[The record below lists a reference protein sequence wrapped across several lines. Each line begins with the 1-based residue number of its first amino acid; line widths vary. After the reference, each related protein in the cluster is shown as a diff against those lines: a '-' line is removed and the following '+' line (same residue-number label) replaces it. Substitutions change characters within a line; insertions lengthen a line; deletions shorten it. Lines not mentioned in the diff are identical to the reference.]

1 MSSISGRMSE
11 STVIPRVILGVD
23 TSLRS
28 TGYAVI
34 RMNAPGKYQI
44 LDCGVIRNK
53 ASLIHSECLYR
64 IAGGIRELVE
74 MFHPD
79 TASIESAFVQKNIKT
94 AMILSL
100 ARGAVITALAEKGIE
115 IYEYSPTTAK
125 RSAIGR
131 GTATKE
137 QVAVMMA
144 AVCGID
150 VSGVPDD
157 STDALALAV
166 CHANTFHGDT
176 RMTGSGKKV

>member
-1 MSSISGRMSE
+1 MNSISGRTTE
-11 STVIPRVILGVD
+11 NTVSPKVILGVD

-34 RMNAPGKYQI
+34 RMNAPGKYEI
-44 LDCGVIRNK
+44 LDCGVIKNK

-64 IAGGIRELVE
+64 IAGGIRELVDT
-74 MFHPD
+74 FHPD

-100 ARGAVITALAEKGIE
+100 ARGAVITALAEKKIE
-115 IYEYSPTTAK
+115 IYEYAPTTAK

-166 CHANTFHGDT
+166 CHANTFYGDS
-176 RMTGSGKKV
+176 RFSASGKRV

>member
-1 MSSISGRMSE
+1 MNSISGRTTE
-11 STVIPRVILGVD
+11 NTLAPKVILGVD

-34 RMNAPGKYQI
+34 RMNAPGKYEI
-44 LDCGVIRNK
+44 LDCGVIKNK

-64 IAGGIRELVE
+64 IAGGIRELVDT
-74 MFHPD
+74 FHPD

-100 ARGAVITALAEKGIE
+100 ARGAVITALAEKKIE
-115 IYEYSPTTAK
+115 IYEYAPTTAK

-166 CHANTFHGDT
+166 CHANTFYGDS
-176 RMTGSGKKV
+176 RFSASGKRV

>member
-1 MSSISGRMSE
+1 MNSISGRTTE
-11 STVIPRVILGVD
+11 NTLTPKVILGVD

-34 RMNAPGKYQI
+34 RMNAPGKYEI
-44 LDCGVIRNK
+44 LDCGVIKNK

-64 IAGGIRELVE
+64 IAGGIRELVDT
-74 MFHPD
+74 FHPD

-100 ARGAVITALAEKGIE
+100 ARGAVITALAEKKIE
-115 IYEYSPTTAK
+115 IFEYAPTTAK

-166 CHANTFHGDT
+166 CHANTFYGDS
-176 RMTGSGKKV
+176 RFSASGKRV

>member
-1 MSSISGRMSE
+1 MQSISGQSAGK
-11 STVIPRVILGVD
+11 STCPKVILGVD

-74 MFHPD
+74 TYHPD
-79 TASIESAFVQKNIKT
+79 TASIESAFVQKNIRT

-125 RSAIGR
+125 RSALGR

-137 QVAVMMA
+137 QVAIMMA

-166 CHANTFHGDT
+166 CHANTFQGDS
-176 RMTGSGKKV
+176 RISASGKRV

>member
-1 MSSISGRMSE
+1 MNSIPGRTTE
-11 STVIPRVILGVD
+11 KTVTPKVILGVD

-34 RMNAPGKYQI
+34 RMNAPGKYEI
-44 LDCGVIRNK
+44 LDCGVIKNK

-64 IAGGIRELVE
+64 IAGGIRELVDT
-74 MFHPD
+74 FHPD

-100 ARGAVITALAEKGIE
+100 ARGAVITALAEKKIE
-115 IYEYSPTTAK
+115 IYEYAPTTAK

-150 VSGVPDD
+150 VSGGPDD

-166 CHANTFHGDT
+166 CHANTFYGDS
-176 RMTGSGKKV
+176 RFSASGKRV

>member
-1 MSSISGRMSE
+1 MNSISGRTTE
-11 STVIPRVILGVD
+11 NTLFPKVILGVD

-34 RMNAPGKYQI
+34 RMNAPGKYEI
-44 LDCGVIRNK
+44 LDCGVIKNK

-64 IAGGIRELVE
+64 IAGGIRELVDT
-74 MFHPD
+74 FHPD

-100 ARGAVITALAEKGIE
+100 ARGAVITALAEKKIE
-115 IYEYSPTTAK
+115 IFEYAPTTAK

-166 CHANTFHGDT
+166 CHANTFYGDS
-176 RMTGSGKKV
+176 RFSASGKRV

>member
-1 MSSISGRMSE
+1 MNSISGRTTENTLS
-11 STVIPRVILGVD
+11 PKVILGVD

-34 RMNAPGKYQI
+34 RMNAPGKYEI
-44 LDCGVIRNK
+44 LDCGVIKNK

-64 IAGGIRELVE
+64 IAGGIRELVDT
-74 MFHPD
+74 FHPD

-100 ARGAVITALAEKGIE
+100 ARGAVITALAEKKIE
-115 IYEYSPTTAK
+115 IYEYAPTTAK

-166 CHANTFHGDT
+166 CHANTFYGDS
-176 RMTGSGKKV
+176 RFSASGKKV

>member
-11 STVIPRVILGVD
+11 STVTPKVILGVD

-44 LDCGVIRNK
+44 LDCGVIKNK

-64 IAGGIRELVE
+64 ISGGIRELIDT
-74 MFHPD
+74 FHPD

-166 CHANTFHGDT
+166 CHANTFHGDS
-176 RMTGSGKKV
+176 RFSASGKRV

>member
-1 MSSISGRMSE
+1 MNSIPGRTTE
-11 STVIPRVILGVD
+11 KTVTPKVILGVD

-34 RMNAPGKYQI
+34 RMNAPGKYEI
-44 LDCGVIRNK
+44 LDCGVIKNK

-64 IAGGIRELVE
+64 IAGGIRELVDT
-74 MFHPD
+74 FHPD

-100 ARGAVITALAEKGIE
+100 ARGAVITALAEKKIE
-115 IYEYSPTTAK
+115 IYEYAPTTAK

-166 CHANTFHGDT
+166 CHANTFYGDS
-176 RMTGSGKKV
+176 RFSASGKKV

>member
-1 MSSISGRMSE
+1 MNSIPGRTTE
-11 STVIPRVILGVD
+11 KTVTPKVILGVD

-34 RMNAPGKYQI
+34 RMNAPGKYEI
-44 LDCGVIRNK
+44 LDCGVIKNK

-64 IAGGIRELVE
+64 IAGGIRELVDT
-74 MFHPD
+74 FHPD

-100 ARGAVITALAEKGIE
+100 ARGAVITALAEKKIE
-115 IYEYSPTTAK
+115 IFEYAPTTAK

-166 CHANTFHGDT
+166 CHANTFYGDS
-176 RMTGSGKKV
+176 RFSASGKRV

>member
-1 MSSISGRMSE
+1 MSFLPGKSAGIAASPK
-11 STVIPRVILGVD
+11 IILGVD

-34 RMNAPGKYQI
+34 RMDAPGDYKI
-44 LDCGVIRNK
+44 LDCGVIKNK

-64 IAGGIRELVE
+64 LAGGIRELVE
-74 MFHPD
+74 TFHPD

-115 IYEYSPTTAK
+115 IYEYAPTTAK

-166 CHANTFHGDT
+166 CHANTFYGDSRFT
-176 RMTGSGKKV
+176 ASGKRV

>member
-1 MSSISGRMSE
+1 MNSIPGKSAVNVQSPK
-11 STVIPRVILGVD
+11 IILGVD

-34 RMNAPGKYQI
+34 RMDAPGKYKI
-44 LDCGVIRNK
+44 LDCGVIKNK

-74 MFHPD
+74 TFHPD

-100 ARGAVITALAEKGIE
+100 ARGAVITALAENGVE

-144 AVCGID
+144 TICGID

-166 CHANTFHGDT
+166 CHANTFHGGT
-176 RMTGSGKKV
+176 RFSASGKKV

>member
-1 MSSISGRMSE
+1 MNSIPGRTTE
-11 STVIPRVILGVD
+11 NTVTPKVILGVD

-34 RMNAPGKYQI
+34 RMNAPGKYEI
-44 LDCGVIRNK
+44 LDCGVIKNK

-64 IAGGIRELVE
+64 IAGGIRELVDT
-74 MFHPD
+74 FHPD

-100 ARGAVITALAEKGIE
+100 ARGAVITALAEKKIE
-115 IYEYSPTTAK
+115 IYEYAPTTAK

-166 CHANTFHGDT
+166 CHANTFYGDS
-176 RMTGSGKKV
+176 RFSASGKKV

>member
-1 MSSISGRMSE
+1 MSSIPGRTSE
-11 STVIPRVILGVD
+11 NSVSPRVILGVD
-23 TSLRS
+23 TSPRS

-44 LDCGVIRNK
+44 LDCGVIKNK

-64 IAGGIRELVE
+64 IAGGIRELVDT
-74 MFHPD
+74 FHPD
-79 TASIESAFVQKNIKT
+79 TASIESAFVQKNIRT

-115 IYEYSPTTAK
+115 IYEYAPTTAK

-166 CHANTFHGDT
+166 CHANTFYGDS
-176 RMTGSGKKV
+176 RFSASGKKV

>member
-1 MSSISGRMSE
+1 MDPIPGRCAAGAPS
-11 STVIPRVILGVD
+11 PRVILGVD

-34 RMNAPGKYQI
+34 RMDAPGKYQI

-64 IAGGIRELVE
+64 IAGGIRELVD

-79 TASIESAFVQKNIKT
+79 SASIESAFVQKNIKT

-100 ARGAVITALAEKGIE
+100 ARGAVITALAEKKVE
-115 IYEYSPTTAK
+115 IYEYSPATAK
-125 RSAIGR
+125 RTAIGR
-131 GTATKE
+131 GTAAKE

-144 AVCGID
+144 AICGID

-157 STDALALAV
+157 STDALALAI
-166 CHANTFHGDT
+166 CHANTFHGNT
-176 RMTGSGKKV
+176 RFSASGKKV

>member
-1 MSSISGRMSE
+1 MSSIPGKSAEQSAY
-11 STVIPRVILGVD
+11 PKVILGVD

-64 IAGGIRELVE
+64 IAGGIRELVDT
-74 MFHPD
+74 FHPD

-100 ARGAVITALAEKGIE
+100 ARGAVITALAERGIE
-115 IYEYSPTTAK
+115 ISSSYQVVAQTSPYEWVYLIP
-125 RSAIGR
+125 
-131 GTATKE
+131 
-137 QVAVMMA
+137 
-144 AVCGID
+144 
-150 VSGVPDD
+150 
-157 STDALALAV
+157 
-166 CHANTFHGDT
+166 
-176 RMTGSGKKV
+176 

>member
-1 MSSISGRMSE
+1 MKSTPGSSAERQRE
-11 STVIPRVILGVD
+11 SRVILGVD

-34 RMNAPGKYQI
+34 EAGASGKYRI

-53 ASLIHSECLYR
+53 PSLIHSECLYR
-64 IAGGIRELVE
+64 IAGGIRELVDT
-74 MFHPD
+74 FHPD

-100 ARGAVITALAEKGIE
+100 ARGAVITALAEKKVE
-115 IYEYSPTTAK
+115 VYEYSPTTAK

-166 CHANTFHGDT
+166 CHANAFQGNS
-176 RMTGSGKKV
+176 RLSASGRKV

>member
-1 MSSISGRMSE
+1 MNSISGRTTENTLS
-11 STVIPRVILGVD
+11 PKVILGVD

-34 RMNAPGKYQI
+34 RMNAPGKYEI
-44 LDCGVIRNK
+44 LDCGVIKNK

-64 IAGGIRELVE
+64 IAGGIRELVDT
-74 MFHPD
+74 FHPD

-100 ARGAVITALAEKGIE
+100 ARGAVITALAEKKIE
-115 IYEYSPTTAK
+115 IYEYAPTTAK

-166 CHANTFHGDT
+166 CHANTFYGDS
-176 RMTGSGKKV
+176 RFSASGKRV

>member
-1 MSSISGRMSE
+1 MNSIPGRDAESGFS
-11 STVIPRVILGVD
+11 PKVILGVD

-34 RMNAPGKYQI
+34 RVNAPGKYQI
-44 LDCGVIRNK
+44 LDCGVIKNK

-64 IAGGIRELVE
+64 IAGGIRELAE
-74 MFHPD
+74 TFHPD

-144 AVCGID
+144 ALCGID

-166 CHANTFHGDT
+166 CHANTFHGDS
-176 RMTGSGKKV
+176 RFSSSGKKV

>member
-1 MSSISGRMSE
+1 MSSIPGKSAEQSAY
-11 STVIPRVILGVD
+11 PKVILGVD

-64 IAGGIRELVE
+64 IAGGIRELVDT
-74 MFHPD
+74 FHPD

-166 CHANTFHGDT
+166 CHANTFHGDS
-176 RMTGSGKKV
+176 RFASSGKRV

>member
-1 MSSISGRMSE
+1 MSFHPVRNAENVSS
-11 STVIPRVILGVD
+11 PKVILGVD

-34 RMNAPGKYQI
+34 RMNAPGKYEI

-53 ASLIHSECLYR
+53 PSLIHSECLYR

-74 MFHPD
+74 TFHPD

-166 CHANTFHGDT
+166 CHANTFHGEE
-176 RMTGSGKKV
+176 RFSGSGKRV